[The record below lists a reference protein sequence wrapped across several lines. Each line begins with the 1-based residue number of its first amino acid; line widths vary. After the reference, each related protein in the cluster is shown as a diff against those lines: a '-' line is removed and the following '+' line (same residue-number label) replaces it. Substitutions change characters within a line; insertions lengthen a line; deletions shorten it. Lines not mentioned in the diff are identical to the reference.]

1 MNQRELLEKRN
12 KARQL
17 IRLSNRNKNCLKW
30 GINEAQ
36 AHLNMKFEICKWLKE
51 KKIEF
56 YTEPI
61 FNDGQRADILNT
73 DESIV
78 YEIYNTED
86 PTKSKKK
93 YPKEFE
99 VRYINANQE
108 FNEKLIL

>member
-30 GINEAQ
+30 GINEAWS
-36 AHLNMKFEICKWLKE
+36 HLIMKLHICRWLKDNH
-51 KKIEF
+51 KEF
-56 YTEPI
+56 YTEAI
-61 FNDGQRADILNT
+61 FKDGQRADILNT